1 MASSIA
7 MPGAPPPKPIPIKD
21 RTSIV
26 FVEKGQLDVID
37 GAFVLVD
44 ANGVRTHIP
53 VGGLACIMLEPGAR
67 VSHTAVALAARVGTL
82 LIWVGEAGV
91 RLTRLASRVVP
102 DPTGSCG
109 SAALHSTPMLG

>member
-26 FVEKGQLDVID
+26 FVEKGQLDVLD

-44 ANGVRTHIP
+44 VKGVRTHIP
-53 VGGLACIMLEPGAR
+53 VGGLACKRPPYVRPRSVPRTRGDEPEQR
-67 VSHTAVALAARVGTL
+67 ET
-82 LIWVGEAGV
+82 I
-91 RLTRLASRVVP
+91 
-102 DPTGSCG
+102 
-109 SAALHSTPMLG
+109 